1 MVIDSE
7 QFVLWVAQH
16 ATMFGLGGTADYAA
30 AFRQTVYSWEDMFRR
45 RKYTR
50 AELDGASRFIAEM
63 TPVPRYADG
72 HLSAITAF
80 VNKSRDLA
88 RRERERSK
96 PEAYTGAC
104 IFCGGSRLV
113 TVPAITP
120 WPERGQTPKSQ
131 KVWRHHHLNERG
143 DPVYYTMTVVCD
155 VLYDCNGGSL
165 QGMKLTY
172 YEKHVFPNWKEEW
185 DRVHFEK
192 AEAIRLA
199 NEASGV
205 AATRLGD
212 AVQSVIDR
220 AVGGTGGIS

>member
-1 MVIDSE
+1 MVIDTDGFIQWAAE
-7 QFVLWVAQH
+7 H
-16 ATMFGLGGTADYAA
+16 ATIFGMAGSADYAA
-30 AFRQTVYSWEDMFRR
+30 AFRQTLYSWEEAFRR
-45 RKYTR
+45 RGYTR
-50 AELDGASRFIAEM
+50 DELAAASRFIAEM
-63 TPVPRYADG
+63 VPVPKYADG

-80 VNKSRDLA
+80 VNKARDQR

-96 PEAYTGAC
+96 GEAYTGAC

-120 WPERGQTPKSQ
+120 WPGHGQTPKLQ
-131 KVWRHHHLNERG
+131 KTWKPHHLNERG
-143 DPVYYTMTVVCD
+143 DKVYYTMTVICD

-192 AEAIRLA
+192 AEAIRLGNA
-199 NEASGV
+199 AAGV
-205 AATRLGD
+205 AATRLGS
-212 AVQSVIDR
+212 AVQAVIDR
-220 AVGGTGGIS
+220 ATGGTGGNS